1 MIGAGHVGFYVADR
15 LSHKLKSE
23 IKRGQ
28 VEVVVIEPNQHM
40 TYQPFLPE
48 MAAGHIS
55 PRHGAIP
62 LRRALKRCTILT
74 GVVTNVDHEHRTLS
88 VQPISGPSRDVA
100 YDEVVVAPGSVSR
113 TFPIPGLAE
122 LAMGNKTIG
131 EAIWLRN
138 HVLQRLDVAAT
149 TPDEKTRK
157 AALTFVVVGGGFA
170 GIETLG
176 ELEDTVRAALK
187 AYPEVD
193 PDEVR
198 WILVEAT
205 QRILP
210 EVGPEM
216 GAYSAQHLVKRGI
229 DLRLNT
235 QLESCV
241 GGHVVLND
249 GEEFDTQTMIWT
261 AGVKPN
267 PMLED
272 TDLPLGPK
280 GHLRC
285 SATLQVE
292 GDDGIVDGAWGAGDS
307 AQVPDLSGYAE
318 WCAPSAQH
326 AVRQAGVLGENIVAT
341 IRDDVIKEY
350 KHKYLGSVA
359 GLGLYKGV
367 ANTYGIKVK
376 GLLAWMMHRGY
387 HLSQVPGFGRKGRIL
402 SDWIIGLF
410 TKREIVQ
417 LGEMHNPRDA
427 WEALAKEG
435 RANTQVKDPS
445 SPPS

>member
-1 MIGAGHVGFYVADR
+1 MKRIVVIGAGHVGFYVADR
-15 LSHKLKSE
+15 LSRKLKSE
-23 IKRGQ
+23 IRRRQ
-28 VEVVVIEPNQHM
+28 VEVMVIEPNQHM

-55 PRHGAIP
+55 PRHGVVP
-62 LRRALKRCTILT
+62 LRRALKRCNILT
-74 GVVTNVDHEHRTLS
+74 GLVTEVRHAEKTLT
-88 VQPISGPSRDVA
+88 VQPISGPSREVE
-100 YDEVVVAPGSVSR
+100 YDQVVVAPGSVSR

-138 HVLQRLDVAAT
+138 HVLQRLDVAAA
-149 TPDEKTRK
+149 TPDEATRK
-157 AALTFVVVGGGFA
+157 AALTFVTVGGGFA
-170 GIETLG
+170 GIETLA

-187 AYPEVD
+187 AYPEID

-198 WILVEAT
+198 WVLVEAT

-216 GAYSAQHLVKRGI
+216 GVYAAKHLVKRGV

-235 QLESCV
+235 QLKSCV
-241 GGHVVLND
+241 DGHVVLSD

-261 AGVKPN
+261 AGVKPH
-267 PMLED
+267 PMLKK
-272 TDLPLGPK
+272 TDLPQGPR

-285 SATLQVE
+285 SPTLQVE
-292 GDDGIVDGAWGAGDS
+292 DDNGIVEGAWGAGDS
-307 AQVPDLSGYAE
+307 AQVPDLSGFAQ
-318 WCAPSAQH
+318 WCSPSAQH
-326 AVRQAGVLGENIVAT
+326 AVRQAGVLADNIVAT
-341 IRDDVIKEY
+341 IRGTVIKEY
-350 KHKYLGSVA
+350 KHKYIGSVA

-367 ANTYGIKVK
+367 ANTYGVKVK
-376 GLLAWMMHRGY
+376 GLMAWMMHRAY
-387 HLSQVPGFGRKGRIL
+387 HLSRVPGIGRKGRIL
-402 SDWIIGLF
+402 SDWILGLF

-427 WEALAKEG
+427 WEALASGEE
-435 RANTQVKDPS
+435 RNSTS
-445 SPPS
+445 